1 MRLNSFFPELSWT
14 LNYSVSV
21 KKKCCTSHLNQRW
34 NCLQQKLFIP
44 YERLN
49 LFLGVH
55 LCVNVFLKS
64 CVSYFPTT
72 RLLTMHLVKGFW
84 GLTLPDAAVTT
95 SLQDLRHKAPSR
107 APLPALKCNLF
118 VLLSFIWKKL
128 KKNLLRRV
136 FFLIFNL
143 PDFQFVSFPVCLCFN
158 FSTFLWFPYF
168 SVCPILQRL
177 NKLLFY
183 SYFCPSLFFLF
194 CYFVWFILLCFP
206 SPLWRLGFFWV
217 HSVEQAKAVKLVK
230 MVPHK
235 ELLYYIKLDIRN
247 VIGGFSRYLM
257 LVHWKGQKS
266 NKSWNG
272 VNPEWKQI
280 QHLATSIKSQTKCI
294 GKFIFSVTRRS
305 RSDARQ
311 WLSEWGY
318 R

>member
-1 MRLNSFFPELSWT
+1 MCKCIS
-14 LNYSVSV
+14 
-21 KKKCCTSHLNQRW
+21 KKLCFIFSNNKVVDNAFGEGVLRVDSARRGCHYLITRPPAQGPLKGAAACFEMQFVCTFIFHL
-34 NCLQQKLFIP
+34 
-44 YERLN
+44 
-49 LFLGVH
+49 
-55 LCVNVFLKS
+55 
-64 CVSYFPTT
+64 
-72 RLLTMHLVKGFW
+72 
-84 GLTLPDAAVTT
+84 
-95 SLQDLRHKAPSR
+95 
-107 APLPALKCNLF
+107 
-118 VLLSFIWKKL
+118 KKL

-294 GKFIFSVTRRS
+294 GKFICVLINLTVIRS
-305 RSDARQ
+305 GWMSFDKR
-311 WLSEWGY
+311 
-318 R
+318 